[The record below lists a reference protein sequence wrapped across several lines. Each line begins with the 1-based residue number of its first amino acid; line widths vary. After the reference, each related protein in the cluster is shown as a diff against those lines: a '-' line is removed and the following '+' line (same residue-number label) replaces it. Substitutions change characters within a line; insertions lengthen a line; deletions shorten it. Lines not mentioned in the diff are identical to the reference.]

1 MSNHTSLKLQLRYY
15 RRPCILHTP
24 KCIVFLSIPQFTFKA
39 LRVCSVK
46 TGGFSHLSELWS
58 KQQFY
63 WNCTFILCQQV
74 TRLVE
79 ITVSP
84 VRPVH
89 KSAQDRTLN
98 VQHSCFIAFWSLIVT
113 FSHIAI
119 LVFPSPN
126 LRPLEIIIKTF
137 LYNLRLFKTPRKPC
151 QSLFHIHSVVWQQ
164 KYINENSFIENLA
177 ASKYSMWHREANKS
191 NNK

>member
-1 MSNHTSLKLQLRYY
+1 MGVFCLLFAIYSIMSNRSSLKLQLRYY

-24 KCIVFLSIPQFTFKA
+24 KCIVFLSIHQFTFKA

-46 TGGFSHLSELWS
+46 TGGFSHLKLHIHSLPAGG
-58 KQQFY
+58 
-63 WNCTFILCQQV
+63 TFGK
-74 TRLVE
+74 

-84 VRPVH
+84 VRAVH

-98 VQHSCFIAFWSLIVT
+98 VQRSCFIAFWSLIVT

-137 LYNLRLFKTPRKPC
+137 MYNLRHFKALNLIKLNLRLFKTPRKPC
-151 QSLFHIHSVVWQQ
+151 NIPPC
-164 KYINENSFIENLA
+164 YI
-177 ASKYSMWHREANKS
+177 
-191 NNK
+191 